1 MGSERGTMIFL
12 LEVLMFS
19 FLFIF
24 VLAETVLAVF
34 FAACKI
40 LLDFIVKAWKAG
52 PPYSEKEN
60 KDED

>member
-1 MGSERGTMIFL
+1 
-12 LEVLMFS
+12 MFS

-40 LLDFIVKAWKAG
+40 LLDFIVKAWKVG
-52 PPYSEKEN
+52 PPYPEKEN